1 MGGGSYSY
9 TRDLGTK
16 LHNSSMSREEV
27 FRQRQMNPEMNI
39 KGKIRECRDS
49 EEHHETLPII
59 IGLDVTGSMGA
70 IPHRLVTQDFP
81 DIMKKI
87 MDAGIA
93 HPQVC
98 FIGIGDHECDS
109 APLQVGQFEASDE
122 LLDTWLRKLYIEGG
136 GGGNA
141 GESYLLA
148 WWFAARHTD
157 IDSFAKR
164 GQKGVLITIGDEP
177 TLRSISKRDCDSIF
191 GTSPQ
196 TPQITA
202 SQMLKEAQVMW
213 NVYHVNVMD
222 YAGVRSIT
230 QESWQEYLGDNLVNT
245 QTSSGTDVADI
256 IAGIIIA
263 ASKSMQP
270 TASSTPVNEVDRD
283 NTPDPATHLR

>member
-81 DIMKKI
+81 NIMKKI

-270 TASSTPVNEVDRD
+270 TASSAPVNEVDRD